1 MTASFAARTMT
12 LLDRVGPVRF
22 TFGVSLLLSVMA
34 LQNALINRDGI
45 LYMEL
50 AQALLDHGFAALRSE
65 GRWAYSWPFFPLLVA
80 GLAKLTGLVPE
91 MAAKT
96 LNALLLAGSLA
107 LLVDLVRR
115 RAPAAAWAAC
125 LVALALPAFN
135 GYRSDILREYGFWFF
150 SLLAFWIVLRHET
163 PEGGLSWRAGLA
175 GQLVLG
181 VAALFRL
188 EAVAFYAALMLWQF
202 FAIPAAPLGQRL
214 RRALVVGSLP
224 VAGVAL
230 VALAFLSGVVEP
242 PKRVAYYLEA
252 INPLHKLQQLDEAGK
267 RISDAGLLK
276 YKYSREEAG
285 YILLFGL
292 LSIIPVK
299 FVGLSSLLIV
309 PFGFAFAGQRLR
321 ALLAPWGLLAWAFL
335 IYVGV
340 LAAFVTHQF
349 FLVGRYVSLLHLL
362 AVPVFAIGLHQM
374 MTRWPVWRAVFVMLL
389 AVLAVSNAV
398 SFSAPKTHIPEAGRW
413 LATQAADPA
422 RVYVENRRISYYAGW
437 NLQGRLKDIVLEPEA
452 LGVAFREGRFDFAA
466 LEAKRKDAAFDT
478 LLAAQQL
485 RVVREFAHKGGD
497 RVVIVAPADRKE

>member
-1 MTASFAARTMT
+1 MTASFAVRAMT

-22 TFGVSLLLSVMA
+22 TFVVSLLLSVMA

-45 LYMEL
+45 LYMEM
-50 AQALLDHGFAALRSE
+50 AQALVDHGLAALRSE
-65 GRWAYSWPFFPLLVA
+65 GRWLYSWPFFPLLVA
-80 GLAKLTGLVPE
+80 GLAKLTGLAPE

-96 LNALLLAGSLA
+96 LNAALLAGSLA

-163 PEGGLSWRAGLA
+163 PEGGLSWRAALA

-202 FAIPAAPLGQRL
+202 SAAPAGLRL
-214 RRALVVGSLP
+214 RRALLVGSLP
-224 VAGVAL
+224 VAGVAI

-242 PKRVAYYLEA
+242 PKRVAYYLDA

-309 PFGFAFAGQRLR
+309 PFGFACAGQRLR
-321 ALLAPWGLLAWAFL
+321 ALLAPWRLLAWAFL

-362 AVPVFAIGLHQM
+362 AVPVFAIGLQRM

-389 AVLAVSNAV
+389 ALLAVSNAV

-413 LATQAADPA
+413 LATQATDPA

-452 LGVAFREGRFDFAA
+452 LGAAFREGRFDFAA
-466 LEAKRKDAAFDT
+466 LEAKRKDAALDT
-478 LLAAQQL
+478 WLAAQQL

-497 RVVIVAPADRKE
+497 RVVIVVPADRKE